1 MLKKSIGLFLLSTSM
16 LASLAFSQDY
26 TLMASV
32 PTQFEQQNKPDQEIM
47 QETQAPAATQQAPVQ
62 LDRSGVDRASVHLQI
77 LQQSNNRLSEST
89 QPAAAPAPAK
99 KTAAEDK
106 KSQSKAASTS

>member
-1 MLKKSIGLFLLSTSM
+1 MLKKSIVLFLLSTSM
-16 LASLAFSQDY
+16 LAGLAFSQDY
-26 TLMASV
+26 TFMASV
-32 PTQFEQQNKPDQEIM
+32 PTQFEQQNKPEQEIM
-47 QETQAPAATQQAPVQ
+47 QETQAPAAAPQTPVQ

-89 QPAAAPAPAK
+89 QPAPAVPAK